1 MFRWIHFISKADLT
15 LLRDNANLLI
25 RRDELGRQEEKEDK
39 TAYGGEKDMY
49 ANKSELSRLFDVSRA
64 TVYRRVQGIEKL
76 IGDRYNA
83 YAILENLVSV
93 AVFAD
98 YSKYHTRLEDKNMKK
113 YVPPFNIKEAG
124 AYIFVDLGKG
134 INVL

>member
-1 MFRWIHFISKADLT
+1 
-15 LLRDNANLLI
+15 
-25 RRDELGRQEEKEDK
+25 
-39 TAYGGEKDMY
+39 MY

-64 TVYRRVQGIEKL
+64 TVYRRIQGIEKL